1 MLVPAAKIYFQ
12 VVVAETREHGL
23 QRNHLAG
30 TCENVGHAVDVTV
43 DPPIGKLGAQILPRQ
58 IEQLERSGLA
68 AAKYD
73 GVILL
78 GQQPDRTL
86 PMFAVDRGFMDD
98 VEMTKIGSFE
108 GALIDSMKATQGELM
123 ESLNSG
129 AWNDE
134 VEGQLKAAVEEF
146 KASGS
151 W

>member
-1 MLVPAAKIYFQ
+1 MKQAQYSPMS
-12 VVVAETREHGL
+12 
-23 QRNHLAG
+23 
-30 TCENVGHAVDVTV
+30 VGEMAVS
-43 DPPIGKLGAQILPRQ
+43 L
-58 IEQLERSGLA
+58 
-68 AAKYD
+68 
-73 GVILL
+73 
-78 GQQPDRTL
+78 
-86 PMFAVDRGFMDD
+86 FAVDRGHMDD

-134 VEGQLKAAVEEF
+134 VEGQLKVAVEEF